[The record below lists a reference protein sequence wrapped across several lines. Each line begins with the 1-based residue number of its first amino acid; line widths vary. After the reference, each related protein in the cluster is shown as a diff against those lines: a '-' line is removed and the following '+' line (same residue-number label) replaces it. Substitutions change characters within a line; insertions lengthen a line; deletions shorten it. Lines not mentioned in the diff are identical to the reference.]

1 MKFPFPIIAS
11 SFVYQNSDFGSSCLL
26 DKHSGCVIS
35 ITLNYKVLMGV
46 PMDIESIIR
55 SYRTIAVV
63 GLSPKPGNPGYGIAA
78 FLKTVGFKIVPVS
91 PNTDEILEER
101 TYSALK
107 DIPFPVDIV
116 QVFQPADAI
125 GQTARDAID
134 IEAKVLWLQEG
145 IVSSEAEEICA
156 DAGMDVVM
164 DRCLLKEYRRLLGR
178 LMAGGAG

>member
-1 MKFPFPIIAS
+1 
-11 SFVYQNSDFGSSCLL
+11 
-26 DKHSGCVIS
+26 
-35 ITLNYKVLMGV
+35 MGAQ
-46 PMDIESIIR
+46 MDIESIVR

-63 GLSPKPGNPGYGIAA
+63 GLSPGPESPGYGIAN
-78 FLKTVGFKIVPVS
+78 FLKTVGFRIIPVS
-91 PNTDEILEER
+91 PHTNEILEEK

-116 QVFQPADAI
+116 QVFQPSDAM
-125 GQTARDAID
+125 GQIAKDAID
-134 IEAKVLWLQEG
+134 IGAKVLWLQEG
-145 IVSSEAEEICA
+145 IVSSEAKEVCE

>member
-1 MKFPFPIIAS
+1 MEA
-11 SFVYQNSDFGSSCLL
+11 
-26 DKHSGCVIS
+26 
-35 ITLNYKVLMGV
+35 

-55 SYRTIAVV
+55 SYRTIAVI
-63 GLSPKPGNPGYGIAA
+63 GLSSVSENPGLGIAN
-78 FLKTVGFKIVPVS
+78 FLKTVGFTIVPVS
-91 PNTDEILEER
+91 HHTDEILGER

-116 QVFQPADAI
+116 QVFQPTDAI
-125 GQTARDAID
+125 GQTAGEAID
-134 IEAKVLWLQEG
+134 IGAKVLWLQEG

-156 DAGMDVVM
+156 DSGMDVVM

>member
-1 MKFPFPIIAS
+1 MEAL
-11 SFVYQNSDFGSSCLL
+11 V
-26 DKHSGCVIS
+26 
-35 ITLNYKVLMGV
+35 
-46 PMDIESIIR
+46 DIESIIR

-63 GLSPKPGNPGYGIAA
+63 GLSSGPGSPGHGIAN
-78 FLKTVGFKIVPVS
+78 FLKTVGFTIVPVS
-91 PNTDEILEER
+91 HHTDEILGEK

-116 QVFQPADAI
+116 QVFQPAGHI
-125 GQTARDAID
+125 LQTARDAID
-134 IEAKVLWLQEG
+134 IGAEVLWLQEG
-145 IVSSEAEEICA
+145 IVSSEVKEICA

>member
-1 MKFPFPIIAS
+1 
-11 SFVYQNSDFGSSCLL
+11 
-26 DKHSGCVIS
+26 
-35 ITLNYKVLMGV
+35 
-46 PMDIESIIR
+46 MDIESIVR

-63 GLSPKPGNPGYGIAA
+63 GLSPGPENPGYGITA
-78 FLKTVGFKIVPVS
+78 FLKTVGFNIIPVS
-91 PNTDEILEER
+91 PHIDKILEER
-101 TYSALK
+101 AYPALK

-116 QVFQPADAI
+116 QVFLPSDAI

-134 IEAKVLWLQEG
+134 IGAKVLWLQEG

-164 DRCLLKEYRRLLGR
+164 DRCLLKEYRKLLGR

>member
-1 MKFPFPIIAS
+1 MEA
-11 SFVYQNSDFGSSCLL
+11 
-26 DKHSGCVIS
+26 
-35 ITLNYKVLMGV
+35 
-46 PMDIESIIR
+46 PMDIETIIR

-63 GLSPKPGNPGYGIAA
+63 GLSSGPESPGYGIAN
-78 FLKTVGFKIVPVS
+78 FLKAVGFTIAPVS
-91 PNTDEILEER
+91 HQTDEILGER

-116 QVFQPADAI
+116 QVFQPSDAI

-134 IEAKVLWLQEG
+134 IGAKVLWLQEG
-145 IVSSEAEEICA
+145 IVSSVAEEICA
-156 DAGMDVVM
+156 DAGMDLIM

>member
-1 MKFPFPIIAS
+1 
-11 SFVYQNSDFGSSCLL
+11 
-26 DKHSGCVIS
+26 
-35 ITLNYKVLMGV
+35 
-46 PMDIESIIR
+46 MDIESIVR

-63 GLSPKPGNPGYGIAA
+63 GLSPELENPGYGITA
-78 FLKTVGFKIVPVS
+78 FLKTVGFKIIPVS
-91 PNTDEILEER
+91 PHADKILEEKV
-101 TYSALK
+101 YPALK

-116 QVFQPADAI
+116 QVFQPWDTI

-134 IEAKVLWLQEG
+134 IGAKVLWLQEG
-145 IVSSEAEEICA
+145 IVSNEAEEICV

>member
-1 MKFPFPIIAS
+1 
-11 SFVYQNSDFGSSCLL
+11 
-26 DKHSGCVIS
+26 
-35 ITLNYKVLMGV
+35 
-46 PMDIESIIR
+46 MDIETIIR

-63 GLSPKPGNPGYGIAA
+63 GLSSGPESPGYGIAN
-78 FLKTVGFKIVPVS
+78 FLKTVGFTIAPVS
-91 PNTDEILEER
+91 HHTDEILGEK

-116 QVFQPADAI
+116 QVFQPLDTI
-125 GQTARDAID
+125 GQTAREAID
-134 IEAKVLWLQEG
+134 IGAKVLWLQEG